1 MENDDLQ
8 IENEGLK
15 MENMYLKNEFIS
27 NLSEIKEIYEEEIFT
42 IFPQ

>member
-8 IENEGLK
+8 MENERLK

-27 NLSEIKEIYEEEIFT
+27 ETKEIYELEIFT
-42 IFPQ
+42 IFPW

>member
-8 IENEGLK
+8 MENERLK
-15 MENMYLKNEFIS
+15 MENMYLKNEF
-27 NLSEIKEIYEEEIFT
+27 LSEIKEIYEEEIFT